1 MAVRVRFGG
10 LKRTFQRGFYV
21 NDVYGGAIVGPAKLG
36 AAFTAYVIDKRVVDG
51 AVNGVGTVV
60 AAAARSGRKIQ
71 TGLVRNYAVGILL
84 GAAAVLAYLAVKF

>member
-10 LKRTFQRGFYV
+10 LKRTLQRGFYM
-21 NDVYGGAIVGPAKLG
+21 NDFYSGAIVGPAKLG
-36 AAFTAYVIDKRVVDG
+36 AAFTAYVFDKRVIDG
-51 AVNGVGTVV
+51 GANGLGTLV

-84 GAAAVLAYLAVKF
+84 GAAAVLAYLAVKS